1 MTGTQEEAAEAYDV
15 AAIKFRGVN
24 AVTNFDISRYNVEK
38 IIASNTLLAG
48 ELARRT
54 KEVDPTNE
62 LLLDHQPHNREPKT
76 MSSEPTNNRNMLD
89 WKMTHYDQ
97 NRTGPG
103 LEGDES
109 SKHGAHLSNVSS
121 LVTSVSS
128 SREDS
133 PERTNNLPMVLE
145 MPPSSTSKFLGNS
158 SANAWIPTAA
168 TQMRPHIPVFAAW
181 TDA

>member
-1 MTGTQEEAAEAYDV
+1 M

-54 KEVDPTNE
+54 KVAEPTNE
-62 LLLDHQPHNREPKT
+62 LLEDQPAHNGEPKAILT
-76 MSSEPTNNRNMLD
+76 EQTTNRNMLD
-89 WKMTHYDQ
+89 WKMTLYDQ
-97 NRTGPG
+97 NVVGPV

-109 SKHGAHLSNVSS
+109 SKLGTHVSNASS
-121 LVTSVSS
+121 LVTSLSS

-133 PERTNNLPMVLE
+133 PERNNSLIPMVLE
-145 MPPSSTSKFLGNS
+145 TPSSASKYLGNS
-158 SANAWIPTAA
+158 SGSTWIPTA
-168 TQMRPHIPVFAAW
+168 TTHMRPHIPVFAAW

>member
-1 MTGTQEEAAEAYDV
+1 M

-54 KEVDPTNE
+54 KEVIPTNDQ
-62 LLLDHQPHNREPKT
+62 LLIVDQPAHNDDPKT
-76 MSSEPTNNRNMLD
+76 ILTEPTMNRNILD
-89 WKMTHYDQ
+89 WKMTLYDQ
-97 NRTGPG
+97 NGTGAR

-109 SKHGAHLSNVSS
+109 SKLGTHLSNASS
-121 LVTSVSS
+121 LVTSLSS

-133 PERTNNLPMVLE
+133 PERNNNLPMVLE
-145 MPPSSTSKFLGNS
+145 TPPSASKFLGS
-158 SANAWIPTAA
+158 SSGNTWIPTAA